1 MTDIITTTDALAAA
15 CARLAAFPFVTID
28 TEFLRETTFWPK
40 LCVVQIAS
48 ADEAAI
54 VDAVAEGL
62 DLAPL
67 FELLRNEK
75 VLKVFHAARQDIE
88 IVWHL
93 AGFIPHP
100 VFDTQVAAMVL
111 GYGDSIAY
119 DQLVHRVSGAHIDK
133 SLRFTDWAKRPLT
146 AAQVN
151 YAVSDVTHL
160 RDVYIKL
167 AAQLEKRNRSH
178 WVQDEM
184 AVLTSAETYRQMPE
198 NAWKRVGGRIRK
210 PRDLA
215 VLIEVAAWREREAQ
229 SRNVPRSRILKDEAL
244 AEIAV
249 QAPDTPEKLG
259 AVRMIPKGWER
270 SKPGLDL
277 VEAVKLGMARD
288 HATLPAMA
296 PPRMAANG
304 ASATVELLKVLLKMV
319 AEKQGVAA
327 KVIATT
333 DELDLIADSDEADV
347 PALHGWRRELFGE
360 KALALKQGKLA
371 LAIEK
376 GKVTALDRS
385 RSP

>member
-1 MTDIITTTDALAAA
+1 MTDIITTTEALAAA
-15 CARLAAFPFVTID
+15 CTRLAAFPFVTID

-40 LCVVQIAS
+40 LCVVQLAS
-48 ADEAAI
+48 SEEAVV
-54 VDAVAEGL
+54 VDAVAEDL
-62 DLAPL
+62 DLGPL
-67 FELLRNEK
+67 FELLRNEN

-119 DQLVHRVSGAHIDK
+119 DQLVQRVTGAHIDK
-133 SLRFTDWAKRPLT
+133 SLRFTDWAKRPLS
-146 AAQVN
+146 AAQIN
-151 YAVSDVTHL
+151 YAVSDVTYL
-160 RDVYIKL
+160 RDVYLKL
-167 AAQLEKRNRSH
+167 AAQLEKRGRSH

-184 AVLTSAETYRQMPE
+184 AVLTSASTYQQKPE
-198 NAWKRVGGRIRK
+198 DAWKRVGGRIRK

-215 VLIEVAAWREREAQ
+215 VLIETAAWREREAQ
-229 SRNVPRSRILKDEAL
+229 ARNVPRSRILKDEAL
-244 AEIAV
+244 AEVAV
-249 QAPDTPEKLG
+249 QAPDTPDKLG
-259 AVRMIPKGWER
+259 GLRMIPKGWER

-277 VEAVKLGMARD
+277 IEAVKVGMARD
-288 HATLPAMA
+288 PASLPAMA
-296 PPRMAANG
+296 PPRIAANG

-319 AEKQGVAA
+319 AERQGVAA

-376 GKVTALDRS
+376 GKVTALQR
-385 RSP
+385 